1 MANTSF
7 HEAYL
12 ARLKRAIDDLDRA
25 ALTNTIDVIHKGWQD
40 GQ

>member
-12 ARLKRAIDDLDRA
+12 ARLKRAIDDLDRV
-25 ALTNTIDVIHKGWQD
+25 ALANTVDVIRKG
-40 GQ
+40 